1 MSMPEWYVHK
11 AQKCAQMAKDATD
24 TDERTRFETEARL
37 WLEIAADI
45 ERHLL
50 LHPGPDSK

>member
-1 MSMPEWYVHK
+1 MSMTEWYVHK
-11 AQKCAQMAKDATD
+11 AQKCAEMAKDATD
-24 TDERTRFETEARL
+24 PAYRARFETEARL

-45 ERHLL
+45 EKDLL